1 MSTTGKQ
8 LFTTLESDGT
18 LTVEIEEVTV
28 PEPTGNQ
35 VLVKMEAAP
44 INPSDLAILT
54 GAADLENAE
63 YSAGKYVA
71 NMPEPFNTGSKA
83 RHGQRLPAGNEGAGT
98 VVATGDSDMA
108 KALDGQRVACV
119 PGNAYSQYCIADAAM
134 CLPLGDHSAEDGASA
149 FVNPM
154 TALGF
159 AENAKMDGQK
169 AIVHTVGASNLGQ
182 MLVKI
187 CQEDGL
193 DLVNIVRK
201 DSQVELL
208 KGLGAKHVVNSS
220 DDDFMDQLR
229 TAIDET
235 DAFYGF
241 DPIGGGQAVDNVFKA
256 MEQVAVGKMTEYS
269 RYGSNQAK
277 RMFIYGRL
285 DFGPTLLTPSYGFG
299 WTLSGWLLTP
309 FLQQAGMETMMR
321 MRQRVLENLT
331 TTFASSYKRR
341 VNLEEML
348 TKDAVIRLSRDE
360 DWREIPR
367 HALELTLTADRKP
380 PVSQRGRRSR

>member
-18 LTVEIEEVTV
+18 LTVAIEDVTF
-28 PEPTGNQ
+28 PNPTGNQ

-63 YSAGKYVA
+63 YSPGKYVA
-71 NMPEPFNTGSKA
+71 SMPEPFNTGSKA
-83 RHGQRLPAGNEGAGT
+83 RHGQKLPAGNEGAGT
-98 VVATGDSDMA
+98 VVATGDSEMA
-108 KALDGQRVACV
+108 RALIDKRVACV
-119 PGNAYSQYCIADAAM
+119 PGNAYSQFCIADAGM
-134 CLPLGDHSAEDGASA
+134 CLPLGDHSAEEGASA

-159 AENAKMDGQK
+159 AENAKMDGQN
-169 AIVHTVGASNLGQ
+169 AIVHTAAASNLGQ
-182 MLVKI
+182 MLIKI
-187 CQEDGL
+187 CREDGL
-193 DLVNIVRK
+193 ELVNIVRK
-201 DSQVELL
+201 AEHVDLL
-208 KGLGAKHVVNSS
+208 KDLGAKYVVNSS
-220 DDDFMDQLR
+220 DDDFMAQLR
-229 TAIDET
+229 DAIDAT

-241 DPIGGGQAVDNVFKA
+241 DPIGGGEAVDNVFKA
-256 MEQVAVGKMTEYS
+256 MERVAVSRMTEYS
-269 RYGSNQAK
+269 RYGSDKAK

-285 DFGPTLLTPSYGFG
+285 DLGPTILTPSYGFG

-309 FLQQAGMETMMR
+309 FLQQAGRETVNR
-321 MRQRVLENLT
+321 MRQRVLDNLT

-348 TKDAVIRLSRDE
+348 TRDAVTDYRAMKTGEKYLVMPWS
-360 DWREIPR
+360 
-367 HALELTLTADRKP
+367 
-380 PVSQRGRRSR
+380 